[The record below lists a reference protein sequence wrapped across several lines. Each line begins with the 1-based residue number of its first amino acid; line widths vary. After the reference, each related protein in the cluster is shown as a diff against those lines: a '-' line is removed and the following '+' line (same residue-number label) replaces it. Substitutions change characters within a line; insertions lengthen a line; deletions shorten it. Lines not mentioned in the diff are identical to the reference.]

1 MVERYNEN
9 IRAYIRG
16 YFYGNEVWLFSVK
29 GYEATSMA
37 QISDAVGVRRASLYS
52 HFHSKE
58 EIMEQF
64 HNPKLAALQ
73 DQCEFADALE
83 FHKKLVKYL
92 IKHEVFINAGADIM
106 AYEFFSTTY
115 VQVNRIQR
123 GIAKEEGAMD
133 IIRQHI
139 VHMCELYCK

>member
-1 MVERYNEN
+1 MVGRYNEN

-37 QISDAVGVRRASLYS
+37 QIADAVGVRRASLYS

-64 HNPKLAALQ
+64 HNPKLA
-73 DQCEFADALE
+73 ALE

-115 VQVNRIQR
+115 V
-123 GIAKEEGAMD
+123 
-133 IIRQHI
+133 
-139 VHMCELYCK
+139 

>member
-1 MVERYNEN
+1 MVGRYNEN

-64 HNPKLAALQ
+64 HNPKLAAL
-73 DQCEFADALE
+73 E

-123 GIAKEEGAMD
+123 GIAKEEEAMD

>member
-64 HNPKLAALQ
+64 HNPKLAAL
-73 DQCEFADALE
+73 E

-123 GIAKEEGAMD
+123 GIAKEEEAMD

>member
-1 MVERYNEN
+1 MVGRYNEN

-37 QISDAVGVRRASLYS
+37 QIADAVGVRRASLYS

-64 HNPKLAALQ
+64 HNPKLAAL
-73 DQCEFADALE
+73 E

-106 AYEFFSTTY
+106 AYEIFSTTY

-123 GIAKEEGAMD
+123 GIAKEEEAMD

>member
-1 MVERYNEN
+1 
-9 IRAYIRG
+9 
-16 YFYGNEVWLFSVK
+16 
-29 GYEATSMA
+29 
-37 QISDAVGVRRASLYS
+37 
-52 HFHSKE
+52 
-58 EIMEQF
+58 MEQF

-73 DQCEFADALE
+73 DRCEFADALE

-123 GIAKEEGAMD
+123 GIAKEEEAMD

>member
-37 QISDAVGVRRASLYS
+37 QIADAVGVRRASLYS

-64 HNPKLAALQ
+64 HNPKLAAL
-73 DQCEFADALE
+73 E

-106 AYEFFSTTY
+106 AYEIFSTTY

-123 GIAKEEGAMD
+123 GIAKEEEAMD

>member
-1 MVERYNEN
+1 
-9 IRAYIRG
+9 
-16 YFYGNEVWLFSVK
+16 
-29 GYEATSMA
+29 
-37 QISDAVGVRRASLYS
+37 
-52 HFHSKE
+52 
-58 EIMEQF
+58 
-64 HNPKLAALQ
+64 
-73 DQCEFADALE
+73 
-83 FHKKLVKYL
+83 
-92 IKHEVFINAGADIM
+92 M

>member
-64 HNPKLAALQ
+64 HNPKLAAL
-73 DQCEFADALE
+73 E

>member
-1 MVERYNEN
+1 MVGRYNEN

-37 QISDAVGVRRASLYS
+37 QIADAVGVRRASLYS

-64 HNPKLAALQ
+64 HNPKLA
-73 DQCEFADALE
+73 ALE

>member
-9 IRAYIRG
+9 IREYIRG

-64 HNPKLAALQ
+64 HNPKLAAL
-73 DQCEFADALE
+73 E

-123 GIAKEEGAMD
+123 GIAKEEEAMD